1 MEGYLGGF
9 ICKYIDNLL
18 FAQSECI
25 DFLENRKW
33 FFK

>member
-1 MEGYLGGF
+1 MEEFLGGF
-9 ICKYIDNLL
+9 ISKYIDNQI
-18 FAQSECI
+18 FAQSEYI